1 LVHTFRLFGTTLYV
15 GSTHPI
21 RYCLALFW
29 RDWCQSLS
37 LEEVDARSLGAQVRL
52 EANEDEWS
60 SWAEVENFRVPLDES
75 QLRGVASKVEL
86 SYLVHH
92 VF

>member
-1 LVHTFRLFGTTLYV
+1 M
-15 GSTHPI
+15 
-21 RYCLALFW
+21 
-29 RDWCQSLS
+29 S

-60 SWAEVENFRVPLDES
+60 SWAEVENFRVPLDEC
-75 QLRGVASKVEL
+75 QLRALFLKADVSHL
-86 SYLVHH
+86 IHY